1 MRRAGWWRATP
12 TTCCRCAPAL
22 LSQASLLCPRRQAVH
37 SLQALSGAVQ
47 QHPRA
52 GMPARVRCTAL
63 SSPCLSQMH
72 EEGGRSRAKWS
83 TPAACLHIAT
93 LERRWSSRM
102 RWVAWCA
109 LMPRGAG
116 AQVQDVWVLER
127 ALLPGGLSRWRASA
141 QISLPPV
148 RPPREPLRRRLARTL
163 GWQPRRPAELTA
175 GAGAERAPLGRAPP
189 PPPPPPRR
197 PAAAAAA
204 PLAVRA
210 AAARRSASAAA

>member
-1 MRRAGWWRATP
+1 
-12 TTCCRCAPAL
+12 
-22 LSQASLLCPRRQAVH
+22 V
-37 SLQALSGAVQ
+37 
-47 QHPRA
+47 
-52 GMPARVRCTAL
+52 
-63 SSPCLSQMH
+63 
-72 EEGGRSRAKWS
+72 
-83 TPAACLHIAT
+83 
-93 LERRWSSRM
+93 

-148 RPPREPLRRRLARTL
+148 RPPREPLRRRLARAL
-163 GWQPRRPAELTA
+163 GWQPHRPAELTA

-204 PLAVRA
+204 PLAVRS